1 MGVILNGK
9 ALSEEILAQVAVEVE
24 SLKKNGI
31 APKLCVI
38 LVGDNPA
45 SLSYVNMKHRACER
59 TGIISQI
66 LKFGEEISQNALLC
80 EIERLNNDKSVNGI
94 LVQLPL
100 PKHISTDAVLEAI
113 CPTKDVD
120 GFHPYNIGRLVAQ
133 SMQSNKNSSLGEGN
147 SSLGMQFRTCGNFG
161 DFADIKSSLNPQNSH
176 KYKSHTANT
185 RIVDLNKSDSSLRGD
200 LHESPKQSTK
210 NGESAES
217 TNKTQQTIEG
227 IAVEVAEFLPN
238 FECETRLEVCERSK
252 FGKSP
257 QDAPKT
263 KLQTS
268 ELQIYDLGMIPTPT
282 AYFSLYMDNGVD
294 SSIMI
299 TGSHNPPQYNGF
311 KITILKKP
319 FYGED
324 IRKLGEK
331 ITQNTGDSHTL
342 NAKSAQS
349 SAPNPQIQKLNALQ
363 KYVDFLT
370 SHFKNLRNF
379 PHKVAFD
386 CGNGVGGIA
395 LKSVLDNLNIPHL
408 PLFFEPNGDFPNH
421 HPDPSEDKNL
431 VFLRNAM
438 KEHNIKIGIAFDG
451 DADRIGLLTQNYHF
465 KGDELAILFAKQIA
479 KSGTKPVVIGEVKC
493 SAVMY
498 NEINKMGSAIMYK
511 TGHSNLKVKLSE
523 INAHLAAEMSGHI
536 FFNDR
541 YFGYD
546 DAIYASFRVLELF
559 LDSNIEGVE
568 NAIKSLPQM
577 FSTSEEKIDSSENKK
592 FEIIK
597 KLAKKLNEI
606 RQSQSAK
613 NSGDSQNPPQNLM
626 RNLAQDSQNPPQNFP
641 KITDIIDI
649 DGIRVVFENGWGL
662 IRASNTT
669 PVLVTRF
676 EATNRASAELY
687 KRQMLLLLSECEK
700 DLR

>member
-1 MGVILNGK
+1 MSIFR
-9 ALSEEILAQVAVEVE
+9 EYDIR
-24 SLKKNGI
+24 GI
-31 APKLCVI
+31 
-38 LVGDNPA
+38 
-45 SLSYVNMKHRACER
+45 
-59 TGIISQI
+59 
-66 LKFGEEISQNALLC
+66 FGE
-80 EIERLNNDKSVNGI
+80 
-94 LVQLPL
+94 
-100 PKHISTDAVLEAI
+100 
-113 CPTKDVD
+113 
-120 GFHPYNIGRLVAQ
+120 
-133 SMQSNKNSSLGEGN
+133 
-147 SSLGMQFRTCGNFG
+147 
-161 DFADIKSSLNPQNSH
+161 
-176 KYKSHTANT
+176 
-185 RIVDLNKSDSSLRGD
+185 DLNKNVVVKIGTELGREIIARGGRSVGIGYDARKHSPILFKWLCEGLDSA
-200 LHESPKQSTK
+200 H
-210 NGESAES
+210 AES
-217 TNKTQQTIEG
+217 
-227 IAVEVAEFLPN
+227 
-238 FECETRLEVCERSK
+238 
-252 FGKSP
+252 
-257 QDAPKT
+257 
-263 KLQTS
+263 S
-268 ELQIYDLGMIPTPT
+268 ENNALTIYDLGMIPTPC

-319 FYGED
+319 FYGDD

-331 ITQNTGDSHTL
+331 ILLDST
-342 NAKSAQS
+342 NAES
-349 SAPNPQIQKLNALQ
+349 SAFTPKVQNLDALNE
-363 KYVDFLT
+363 YINFLT
-370 SHFKNLRNF
+370 SHFKNLKNF

-386 CGNGVGGIA
+386 CGNGVAGIA
-395 LKSVLDNLNIPHL
+395 LKSVLSNLNIPHL

-431 VFLRNAM
+431 IDLRNAM
-438 KEHNIKIGIAFDG
+438 KANDIKIGIAFDG

-479 KSGTKPVVIGEVKC
+479 KDGTKPVVIGEVKC
-493 SAVMY
+493 SVVMY
-498 NEINKMGSAIMYK
+498 SEINKIGSAIMYK

-523 INAHLAAEMSGHI
+523 TNAHLAAEMSGHI

-546 DAIYASFRVLELF
+546 DAIYASLRALELF
-559 LDSNIEGVE
+559 LDSSVEGVE

-577 FSTSEEKIDSSENKK
+577 FSTSEEKIDSSEDKK

-606 RQSQSAK
+606 RQNQNVS
-613 NSGDSQNPPQNLM
+613 DSQKTAQNT
-626 RNLAQDSQNPPQNFP
+626 QDSQNATQDFP
-641 KITDIIDI
+641 KITDIIEI

-676 EATNRASAELY
+676 EAINIDCAELY